1 MHAMRSITFENHTI
15 HSRENANG
23 VGKQCKKRKEKKK
36 GKQKEKKKKKRTM
49 ASEVQGTF
57 S

>member
-23 VGKQCKKRKEKKK
+23 VGKQCKKKKRKEKGETKR
-36 GKQKEKKKKKRTM
+36 EKKKKKNH
-49 ASEVQGTF
+49 GF
-57 S
+57 